1 MPLYIILPQMRA
13 YVKYFDKNNQYIKL
27 LVHDKELLKKHN
39 EIWDKIKS
47 LLKKEFDSDPI
58 YNDKTI

>member
-1 MPLYIILPQMRA
+1 MRA

-27 LVHDKELLKKHN
+27 LVHDNELLKKHN

-47 LLKKEFDSDPI
+47 LLKKEFDSDLL